1 MILYNNILQ
10 KNFKPSYVHPVETKL
25 WTGDKSLTYYLCF
38 PSTAEL
44 GKDVTVLVPIIP
56 SNVTNNN
63 LVIFMII
70 ISRIKVFIRPAI
82 FKQLMI
88 RTVTVK
94 GNNNIKSNQKQK
106 QPETDELLHNKTY
119 EVSFH

>member
-1 MILYNNILQ
+1 
-10 KNFKPSYVHPVETKL
+10 
-25 WTGDKSLTYYLCF
+25 
-38 PSTAEL
+38 
-44 GKDVTVLVPIIP
+44 
-56 SNVTNNN
+56 
-63 LVIFMII
+63 MII